1 MLYSQNV
8 KGRLQWGRRTKKH
21 HTASY
26 IEVLKRPLGSDRS
39 WEKVASACTA
49 NHGSN
54 PLSPCMKAYDVCDD
68 TPVTYGRT
76 VWKGEC
82 KGGWGIGDARHLC
95 NDDTRLQIRNA
106 YNIASNQK
114 CEKVDH
120 YHRPWC
126 QKR

>member
-1 MLYSQNV
+1 
-8 KGRLQWGRRTKKH
+8 
-21 HTASY
+21 
-26 IEVLKRPLGSDRS
+26 
-39 WEKVASACTA
+39 
-49 NHGSN
+49 
-54 PLSPCMKAYDVCDD
+54 MKAYDVCDD

-126 QKR
+126 QTR